1 MKKDSLVEKIGINSN
16 NVNLVRFVAA
26 LTVIFSH
33 AFYVSE
39 AKEDPLSV
47 LTKGQV
53 NMGGIAVGVFFFLSG
68 LYVSKSFYKSGCD
81 VKNYMI
87 KRCNRVFPQLW
98 SVVFISV
105 FILGAL
111 CTTNNIVSY
120 FTNRG
125 TYLYLL
131 NGFLIP
137 IHNLPGVFSGNVYIS
152 TVNGPLWTMPVEFFG
167 YILIVVIYLIA
178 KKIRLKSVSF
188 KSLFLLCMTGLLV
201 LLFAFSYIIKSSFLV
216 AAVRAFL
223 FFVIGVLFYCYKDSV
238 KYSRVL
244 FFAFVCM
251 LVLLVKLPVY
261 NFVLIICLPYVI
273 LAISLFV
280 RQIPKTWDMWKCS
293 YEMYLVGW
301 PIQQVIT
308 MMFGGKMS
316 ALMNFVLTVPF
327 DLIIAY
333 LLYKSFEYIQSNNK

>member
-68 LYVSKSFYKSGCD
+68 LYVTKSFYKSDCAI
-81 VKNYMI
+81 KPYII

-98 SVVFISV
+98 CVVLISV
-105 FILGAL
+105 FVLGAL
-111 CTTNNIVSY
+111 CTTDNIVSY
-120 FTNRG
+120 FANRD

-131 NGFLIP
+131 NGLLIP
-137 IHNLPGVFSGNVYIS
+137 IHNLPGVFSGNAYIS

-167 YILIVVIYLIA
+167 YILIVVIYMIV
-178 KKIRLKSVSF
+178 KKIRLKTISF
-188 KSLFLLCMTGLLV
+188 KNLFLLCMMGLLV
-201 LLFAFSYIIKSSFLV
+201 LLLVFSYIIQSSFLV
-216 AAVRAFL
+216 AVVRAFL
-223 FFVIGVLFYCYKDSV
+223 FFVIGVLFYCYKERI
-238 KYSRVL
+238 KYSPTV
-244 FFAFVCM
+244 FIVFACM
-251 LVLLVKLPVY
+251 LVLLVKLPIY

-273 LAISLFV
+273 LAMSLFV
-280 RQIPKTWDMWKCS
+280 RQIPKTWDIWKCS

-308 MMFGGKMS
+308 MLFGGEMS
-316 ALMNFVLTVPF
+316 AIINFVLTVPF

-333 LLYKSFEYIQSNNK
+333 LLYKSIEYLQSRK